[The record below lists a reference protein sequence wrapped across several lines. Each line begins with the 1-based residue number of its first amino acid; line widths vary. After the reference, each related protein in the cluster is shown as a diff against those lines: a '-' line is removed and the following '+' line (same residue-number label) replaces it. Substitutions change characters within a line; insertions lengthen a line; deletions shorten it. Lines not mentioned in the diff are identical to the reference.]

1 MRWKGGRRSK
11 NVIDRRG
18 AGPGRRTAVGGGV
31 VIVALLAAV
40 FLGVDPTV
48 ILQGLGGL
56 QQQQVPS
63 GPTPPRPAAEEEAA
77 DFVSV
82 VLADTEDT
90 WTREFQRAG
99 SRYQLPQLVL
109 FSGGVESA
117 CGFASAAAG
126 PFYCPGDSRLYL
138 DLAFLSELKRMGA
151 SGDFAVA
158 YVIAHEVGHHI
169 QNLAGTARRVQ
180 AAKQRLS
187 RREGNALQV
196 RMELQAD
203 CYAGVWGHYYQQ
215 RGLLETGDVEEGL
228 GAAAAVGDDH
238 LQRMA
243 GRRVTPESFT
253 HGTSKQRMQWFKR
266 GFDSGDPDQCDTF
279 GG

>member
-1 MRWKGGRRSK
+1 MRWREGRRSK

-18 AGPGRRTAVGGGV
+18 AGPGRKTAMGGGI
-31 VIVALLAAV
+31 VIIALLAAV
-40 FLGVDPTV
+40 FLGVDPRI
-48 ILQGLGGL
+48 ILQGVGTV
-56 QQQQVPS
+56 QQQLPAGQP
-63 GPTPPRPAAEEEAA
+63 GPRSAAEQEAA

-90 WTREFQRAG
+90 WSRQFQRAG

-109 FSGGVESA
+109 FSGAVNSA

-126 PFYCPGDSRLYL
+126 PFYCPGDNRLYL

-169 QNLAGTARRVQ
+169 QNLQGIARQVQ
-180 AAKQRLS
+180 AARQRMS
-187 RREGNALQV
+187 QREGNALQV

-203 CYAGVWGHYYQQ
+203 CYAGVWGHYYNQ
-215 RGLLETGDVEEGL
+215 RGLLERGDVEEGL
-228 GAAAAVGDDH
+228 QAAAAVGDDH
-238 LQRMA
+238 LQKMA

-253 HGTSKQRMQWFKR
+253 HGTSAQRMEWFRR
-266 GFDSGDPDQCDTF
+266 GFESGDVGNCDTF
-279 GG
+279 GS